1 MMEAAHGHAVPVA
14 RIIADVY
21 PFRGTATMKLT
32 PTLAAAFLVSGMIAH
47 AQTLPEAFTSGP
59 VIEEFG
65 PSAEVQDAVPL
76 AKDIQ
81 LKVAF
86 DIADTEERGGV
97 NRQFETVARFLN
109 MHARAGVV
117 RDAIKPAIV
126 VHGGAAQYLVQPGP
140 TEDATDTTRLV
151 VALLDAGV
159 PIYLCGQTAAARGLT
174 KDDLIPGIELSLSA
188 MTAHAQL
195 ARDGYSLN
203 PF

>member
-1 MMEAAHGHAVPVA
+1 
-14 RIIADVY
+14 
-21 PFRGTATMKLT
+21 MKLT
-32 PTLAAAFLVSGMIAH
+32 LTLAAVTLFLPGMIAH
-47 AQTLPEAFTSGP
+47 AQTLPEAFVSGP

-65 PSAEVQDAVPL
+65 PSAQVEGMIPL
-76 AKDIQ
+76 AEDIK
-81 LKVAF
+81 LKVVF

-109 MHARAGVV
+109 MHARAGVDS
-117 RDAIKPAIV
+117 DAIKPAIV

-140 TEDATDTTRLV
+140 TEDATDTFRLV
-151 VALLDAGV
+151 FALLQADV
-159 PIYLCGQTAAARGLT
+159 PIYLCGQTAAARGLS
-174 KDDLIPGIELSLSA
+174 KDDLIPGVELSLSA

>member
-1 MMEAAHGHAVPVA
+1 
-14 RIIADVY
+14 
-21 PFRGTATMKLT
+21 MKLT
-32 PTLAAAFLVSGMIAH
+32 PTLAAAVILVSGMIAH
-47 AQTLPEAFTSGP
+47 AQTLPEAFTPGP

-65 PSAEVQDAVPL
+65 PSAAVEGALPL
-76 AKDIQ
+76 AKDIE

-109 MHARAGVV
+109 MHARAGVD

-151 VALLDAGV
+151 IALLDAGV

-174 KDDLIPGIELSLSA
+174 KDDLIPGVELSLSA

-195 ARDGYSLN
+195 AQGGYSLN